1 MYNSLPCAELV
12 DQTAQRPN
20 VAFDVV
26 RLTINELRRHV
37 VRRLREP
44 RWRLGREGARLIR
57 GTHSDVGLC
66 HGRLRHRLA
75 EPEVAKLEVVIPIEE
90 DWVLRIS
97 THRRSETVKDAPF
110 SGLMSRWRMMGFG
123 RPWLSTSE
131 WQSFSASVIWARYA
145 HTSSSF
151 K

>member
-97 THRRSETVKDAPF
+97 TRRRRGFRNRQRRTVL
-110 SGLMSRWRMMGFG
+110 GLDVAVEDDGFRPPLVVDFRMAVVQRKRNLG
-123 RPWLSTSE
+123 
-131 WQSFSASVIWARYA
+131 
-145 HTSSSF
+145 
-151 K
+151 